1 MTQRSRNVAEKLLE
15 EGRSTLNSVA
25 SASVTVAILWFIIR
39 QVSKKKLS
47 GREMGMITRPHTHTQ
62 SSYLLIHSPNAQ
74 NDQDETGAD
83 SPR

>member
-39 QVSKKKLS
+39 QVSKKKIE
-47 GREMGMITRPHTHTQ
+47 R
-62 SSYLLIHSPNAQ
+62 
-74 NDQDETGAD
+74 
-83 SPR
+83 